1 MTMHSR
7 AWFHLLLV
15 LGVACSGDRSP
26 HAGSGDA
33 GSTSAPDAAMPA
45 VCGDGVVQ
53 PPETCDPASTCPSV
67 CPPIACKTASL
78 GGSPASCD
86 VVCGY
91 ATITLCASG
100 DGCCPAAC
108 TPLNDIDCSGIRIDD
123 YYAGQYSLLDLGAA
137 PAVPPLYGGL
147 TVDASDPSKLL
158 IGGRANTAEGA
169 LYAIGIVRDDHKHIT
184 GFSGTAVRVADAGY
198 NDGSFLYG
206 PSGVMFMT
214 RWPVNELGFMKQ
226 GSVVTDKIIP
236 LTPLGVANSVA
247 SAAFGPPGAEFAG
260 LKLLSWEGGEWY
272 SAGFTPDTT
281 GTFDL
286 TPPMYVLTLPGG
298 PEGIV
303 YVPTGSPLFPNQA
316 LLVSEYTAGV
326 VSTFDVNTSGDPL
339 LNTRRRFVIGL
350 TGAEGATIDPTSG
363 DFLFSTFGGGDRI
376 IVVRGFSPIG

>member
-1 MTMHSR
+1 
-7 AWFHLLLV
+7 
-15 LGVACSGDRSP
+15 
-26 HAGSGDA
+26 
-33 GSTSAPDAAMPA
+33 
-45 VCGDGVVQ
+45 
-53 PPETCDPASTCPSV
+53 
-67 CPPIACKTASL
+67 
-78 GGSPASCD
+78 
-86 VVCGY
+86 
-91 ATITLCASG
+91 
-100 DGCCPAAC
+100 
-108 TPLNDIDCSGIRIDD
+108 
-123 YYAGQYSLLDLGAA
+123 
-137 PAVPPLYGGL
+137 
-147 TVDASDPSKLL
+147 
-158 IGGRANTAEGA
+158 
-169 LYAIGIVRDDHKHIT
+169 
-184 GFSGTAVRVADAGY
+184 
-198 NDGSFLYG
+198 
-206 PSGVMFMT
+206 MFMT

-272 SAGFTPDTT
+272 AAGFTPDTT